1 MKKYIKP
8 DVEIVKF
15 EIVDI
20 ITDSLEYDP
29 FAANAVDE
37 DVYIEPDGYLTP
49 VVE

>member
-20 ITDSLEYDP
+20 ITDSILDP